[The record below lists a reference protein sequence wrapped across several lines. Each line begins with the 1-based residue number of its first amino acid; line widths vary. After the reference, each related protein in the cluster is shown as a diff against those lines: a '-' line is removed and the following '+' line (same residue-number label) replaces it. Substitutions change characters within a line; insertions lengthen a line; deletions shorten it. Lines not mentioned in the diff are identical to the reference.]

1 MVQHCV
7 NAASTDF
14 CSYNSKTQRDAIDVV
29 GNFFFC
35 KSKSSSINN
44 AVDYHIHTLGSMQA
58 GTVDFISNVL
68 PAEIR
73 SSSSILTEQIPSDL
87 ISSYKTNTTTSSTS
101 SSGYESVLSCSSKS
115 RKSLFYRLKRLINF
129 SSTKKSV
136 DYPLPTINNY
146 SEQNNLNSPILSFRN
161 PIISSKINN
170 TNETRRNSLTR
181 LDIKR
186 KSSRRTLSPA
196 TQHIPFLYG
205 LKNCGNT
212 W

>member
-87 ISSYKTNTTTSSTS
+87 ISSYKTNTTTSS
-101 SSGYESVLSCSSKS
+101 
-115 RKSLFYRLKRLINF
+115 
-129 SSTKKSV
+129 
-136 DYPLPTINNY
+136 
-146 SEQNNLNSPILSFRN
+146 
-161 PIISSKINN
+161 
-170 TNETRRNSLTR
+170 
-181 LDIKR
+181 
-186 KSSRRTLSPA
+186 
-196 TQHIPFLYG
+196 
-205 LKNCGNT
+205 
-212 W
+212 